1 MYLFQKIE
9 EMMMRYED
17 ARKTIGDFVLKEQKD
32 LHKYTIGEIA
42 EKTYTSK
49 STVTRFAKTLGYSGW
64 KVFMKDF
71 VAEQRYQMENQG
83 NADANFPFEK
93 GDSTEVIMRRI
104 KQVQIESIEDTYNLM
119 EPAMVDL
126 AVKHLLNARHIVI
139 FGLSP
144 NIYLGELFRRKM
156 VTIGKQ
162 VDIAGL
168 GETGIISRTL
178 TEQDCAIVISYSGN
192 NEYAEPAIHI
202 KTMLSNHVPVI
213 GITSGGDN
221 YIRKSLNCVLTMS
234 SRERLYTKISNFA
247 TEESIIYILNVLF
260 SCYFAEDYENNKV
273 FKIKNSK
280 MLEYDRNA
288 ILKEMQDL

>member
-64 KVFMKDF
+64 KAFMKDF

-126 AVKHLLNARHIVI
+126 AVEHLLNARHIVI

-234 SRERLYTKISNFA
+234 SRERLYTKGRLDGA
-247 TEESIIYILNVLF
+247 YVPLNEKDVV
-260 SCYFAEDYENNKV
+260 E
-273 FKIKNSK
+273 
-280 MLEYDRNA
+280 
-288 ILKEMQDL
+288 ILKMCM